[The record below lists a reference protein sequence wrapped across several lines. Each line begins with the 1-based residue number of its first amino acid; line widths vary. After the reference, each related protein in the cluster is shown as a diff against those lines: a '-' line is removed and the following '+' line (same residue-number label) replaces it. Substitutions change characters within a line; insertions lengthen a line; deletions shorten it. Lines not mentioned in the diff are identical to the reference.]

1 MTDAPMPLEAAVRVF
16 FPHGGVTKSTLLA
29 AIRAG
34 TLGFEKVGRAYLVTE
49 ADISAWRTKC
59 RDEAKAR
66 ACTSTKGQ
74 DDRRSTSS
82 ATERA
87 ALAQAAPLA
96 GITAGSR
103 QSLRAWDDFAVW
115 RPPGEPWRPFQ
126 GGSGLQVAGRLL
138 CSDGRPRG
146 R

>member
-59 RDEAKAR
+59 RCDYTLGADSRDSKDVQRRRRKRGAVMTPILRPICGGKVEKWSERRDSNPRPLPPQNCALDNY
-66 ACTSTKGQ
+66 KG
-74 DDRRSTSS
+74 
-82 ATERA
+82 
-87 ALAQAAPLA
+87 L
-96 GITAGSR
+96 
-103 QSLRAWDDFAVW
+103 
-115 RPPGEPWRPFQ
+115 
-126 GGSGLQVAGRLL
+126 
-138 CSDGRPRG
+138 
-146 R
+146 